1 MYLSSQIPLRVNIFL
16 VHMQCR
22 EQTIYSPFLSAL
34 NVIVVRCI
42 IATYIINLT
51 EQCYNFCFQLSSCI
65 LQKLGE
71 KTTFYF
77 DIKTRRKKE
86 TSIIIKNV
94 EIVTFFLSHSGRKL
108 CFPVSKLQMT
118 GEKREHKRKK
128 IVQVLNERLFEFNV
142 FTIQIKILSWFR
154 GRGNKD

>member
-22 EQTIYSPFLSAL
+22 EHTIYSPFLSAL

-42 IATYIINLT
+42 IATYIINLI
-51 EQCYNFCFQLSSCI
+51 EQCYNFCFQLSLCI

-77 DIKTRRKKE
+77 DIKIRRKKV

-128 IVQVLNERLFEFNV
+128 
-142 FTIQIKILSWFR
+142 K
-154 GRGNKD
+154 